1 MPAFRAALASV
12 DLRPPLEGLKQAA
25 GLESRKPIT
34 MEEAERVHIRKT
46 LEQVN
51 RVIAGP
57 RGAAVR
63 LGMKRST
70 VYFRMRKL
78 GISRS

>member
-1 MPAFRAALASV
+1 
-12 DLRPPLEGLKQAA
+12 LRETIEIHPP
-25 GLESRKPIT
+25 KPIT
-34 MEEAERVHIRKT
+34 LEEAERVHIRKA
-46 LEQVN
+46 LEQANWV
-51 RVIAGP
+51 VAGP

-63 LGMKRST
+63 LGMTRST